1 MTLIPAIEQTFC
13 KLHAPTLEQL
23 VEALQ
28 SIERNLS
35 FVPDF
40 KTEPTQLPY
49 GRNVVFSSPDL
60 EVIVIHI
67 PASRSTAIH
76 NHGLSVGAAYLVLGS
91 LVNSTFSLDS
101 EGYPVAHKDDF
112 IQSGEYFTAPA
123 EQIHQLSNPFHEP
136 AISIHVYTPP
146 LREVRRYLPYS
157 DVLDYVI

>member
-1 MTLIPAIEQTFC
+1 MTLIRAIEQTFC
-13 KLHAPTLEQL
+13 KLYAPTLEQL
-23 VEALQ
+23 IEALQ

-35 FVPDF
+35 FVPDL

-76 NHGLSVGAAYLVLGS
+76 NHGLSIGAAYLCLGS

-101 EGYPVAHKDDF
+101 EGFPVAQKDDF